1 MAMDMNVALKIT
13 AGVNGQQAVDQL
25 RTSMDK
31 LTGAASSVSSGFN
44 MAKVAVGGFL
54 GLQAVQGVTN
64 LVGSLLN
71 AGDELQKMSVRT
83 GQSVETLSALKY
95 AADLSGASLDEV
107 QAALSKIA
115 AKAFD
120 AATGNKQSALAFDA
134 LGVSV
139 KNANG
144 GMKSSLDIM
153 TEVGAAL
160 NNISDNTVRT
170 AMAREIFGKNAD
182 ALVPFLLTMKETT
195 AEAQRMGA
203 VMSGELAASS
213 EVFNDNLARLQYQ
226 MRGMGNTILA
236 ELLPGMNTLAESMQ
250 QNSTNGGAL
259 SLIADGIRI
268 AFEAIVVVGGNLI
281 YVFKQIGN
289 EAIGIGKQMAALATL
304 DFEGFNKIGEQ
315 MRADAAK
322 AREDID
328 AWSESI
334 INAKKIASQPTP
346 NREGGT
352 PGSGSGNAAAS
363 AALAAAAGAKA
374 REEAEKAAIRL
385 ADQRRA
391 ILDGL
396 SESVNKLSRSE
407 EENTVAKLRAL
418 GASEREIALAR
429 ERVREA
435 VGLKASDTERQN
447 AIRAQNALDAEAIRL
462 KEQLAAAGQAVYE
475 ETRTPLEKLNAE
487 MLRLNELLAD
497 GAIEWDTYQR
507 AQKKAKDEFDA
518 VGNKGKV
525 TMEQLK
531 DAVDGWSKQAS
542 QAFVDFAF
550 NGKTSFSDMTTSILK
565 DIAGMVM
572 QTIVMGPLMQSFK
585 MMLPTFFADGGIM
598 TSGGSV
604 PLKKYA
610 SGGVANSPQLAMFGE
625 GRMPEAYVPLPD
637 GRSIPVTMQ
646 GNSGGST
653 SVVVNVNVESG
664 GENVSSNQGASALG
678 KIIAGT
684 VRQELINQKRPGGL
698 LAA

>member
-13 AGVNGQQAVDQL
+13 AGVTGQQAVDQL
-25 RTSMDK
+25 RTGMDK
-31 LTGAASSVSSGFN
+31 LTGAASGVSKGFSL
-44 MAKVAVGGFL
+44 AKNAVAGFL
-54 GLQAVQGVTN
+54 GLQAVQGVAR

-83 GQSVETLSALKY
+83 GQTVETLSALKY

-107 QAALSKIA
+107 QAALSKVA
-115 AKAFD
+115 AKAFE

-134 LGVSV
+134 LGISV

-203 VMSGELAASS
+203 VMSGELAAGS
-213 EVFNDNLARLQYQ
+213 EVFNDNLTRLQYQ
-226 MRGMGNTILA
+226 MRGVGNTILS
-236 ELLPGMNTLAESMQ
+236 ELLPGMNALAESMQ
-250 QNSTNGGAL
+250 QNSRSGGAL
-259 SLIADGIRI
+259 SIIADGIRI

-281 YVFKQIGN
+281 YLFKQIGN
-289 EAIGIGKQMAALATL
+289 EAFGIGQQMAALATL
-304 DFEGFNKIGEQ
+304 DFEAVKKIGGQ
-315 MRADAAK
+315 MRVDAAK
-322 AREDID
+322 ARADID
-328 AWSESI
+328 AWSDSI
-334 INAKKIASQPTP
+334 LNAKKIASQPTP
-346 NREGGT
+346 NREGAQSG
-352 PGSGSGNAAAS
+352 GSGNAAAS

-374 REEAEKAAIRL
+374 REDAEKSAIRL
-385 ADQRRA
+385 ADQRKA

-396 SESVNKLSRSE
+396 SDSVNKLSLSE

-418 GASEREIALAR
+418 GASEREVALAR
-429 ERVREA
+429 NRVREA
-435 VGLKASDTERQN
+435 VGMKAIDTERQN
-447 AIRAQNALDAEAIRL
+447 AIKSQNALDEESLRL
-462 KEQLAAAGQAVYE
+462 KDELTQAGTRLYE
-475 ETRTPLEKLNAE
+475 GTRTPLEKMNAE
-487 MLRLNELLAD
+487 MARLNELLAE
-497 GAIEWDTYQR
+497 GAIDWETYTR
-507 AQKKAKDEFDA
+507 AQKQAKDEFDK
-518 VGNKGKV
+518 VGETGKI
-525 TMEQLK
+525 TMAQLK
-531 DAVDGWSKQAS
+531 DAVEGWGKQAS

-550 NGKTSFSDMTTSILK
+550 TGKTSFGGMVASILK
-565 DIAGMVM
+565 DMAAMAM
-572 QTIVMGPLMQSFK
+572 QTMVMGPLMQAFK
-585 MMLPTFFADGGIM
+585 SILPVAFADGGIM

-610 SGGVANSPQLAMFGE
+610 SGGIANSPQLAMFGE

-637 GRSIPVTMQ
+637 GRSIPVTMK
-646 GNSGGST
+646 GGDGGST

-664 GENVSSNQGASALG
+664 GEQVSSNQGASALG
-678 KIIAGT
+678 KLIAGS
-684 VRQELINQKRPGGL
+684 VIAELVNQKRPGGL